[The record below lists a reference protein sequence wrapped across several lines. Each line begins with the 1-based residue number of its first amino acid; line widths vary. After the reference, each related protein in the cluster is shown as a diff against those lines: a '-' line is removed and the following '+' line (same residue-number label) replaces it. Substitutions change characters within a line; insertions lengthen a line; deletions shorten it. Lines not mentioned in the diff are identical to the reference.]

1 MSKNEL
7 TLQKQQRLI
16 TKCKN
21 KDVTDEFIKRYQ
33 QSTKNAI
40 EQILNM
46 GEAVSDVYRK
56 NKLGELHEDDLNYFC
71 QSVGLDPKGSTF
83 RKYKAIG
90 INADRFRQHMA
101 KMPSSFSLLYEFAT
115 LDADDFEKFVV
126 KKSMSKSLT
135 LMEFKKITKKTLN
148 QKKRNLYNPPALSV
162 SPQSVSK
169 VIKVINQFSIHIVR
183 DLNKSDFDSIVEQLT
198 FYRNKGWIRFD
209 APSIEEFI
217 DDEVAE
223 DLKAA

>member
-7 TLQKQQRLI
+7 TLQKQQGLI
-16 TKCKN
+16 TKYKN
-21 KDVTDEFIKRYQ
+21 KDVTDEFIQRYQ

-56 NKLGELHEDDLNYFC
+56 TKLGELSEDDLNYFC
-71 QSVGLDPKGSTF
+71 QSVGLDAKGSTF

-90 INADRFRQHMA
+90 INADKFRQHMT

-169 VIKVINQFSIHIVR
+169 VIKEINQFSIHIVR